1 MILLDSYSGVVRV
14 KTKTAVNVEDT
25 STVAKGAKLVEFDPD
40 GVARVMRAHRNMV
53 ANAVPFLILGFL
65 WVLLGASAAT
75 AQIVFG
81 VFVGARVIHSFAYVG
96 AKQPFRTLS
105 FVVGQLALA
114 YVLVEVVRGAFAA
127 MA

>member
-1 MILLDSYSGVVRV
+1 MILLDSYSGVVRA
-14 KTKTAVNVEDT
+14 KSKTAVNIEDT
-25 STVAKGAKLVEFDPD
+25 STVSKGAKLVDADPD

-53 ANAVPFLILGFL
+53 ANAVPFLILSFI
-65 WVLLGASAAT
+65 WVLLGATVGT

-81 VFVGARVIHSFAYVG
+81 VFVGARLIHSVAYVS

-105 FVVGQLALA
+105 FAIGQIAMA
-114 YVLVEVVRGAFAA
+114 YVLIEVVRGALGA